1 MNKPSG
7 GGKSPQKEENM
18 KQSIYLSAKARLAKR
33 LEQYFDLYEKIR
45 KAGNIMSAGEYAEY
59 VEAFWGTSW
68 RGLKFPHSDGGANG
82 KFFAKAVES
91 AFEEAMKVVK
101 MQIEEY
107 GKDIVKDCYSWYK
120 ELYEET
126 SEVAEEMAQQI
137 SEIRDTMR

>member
-1 MNKPSG
+1 
-7 GGKSPQKEENM
+7 M

-45 KAGNIMSAGEYAEY
+45 KAGNAMSAGEYSEY

-68 RGLKFPHSDGGANG
+68 RGLKFPYSVGGANG

-107 GKDIVKDCYSWYK
+107 GKDIVKDCYSWCK

-137 SEIRDTMR
+137 CEIRDTMR

>member
-1 MNKPSG
+1 
-7 GGKSPQKEENM
+7 M

-45 KAGNIMSAGEYAEY
+45 KAGNGMSAGEYSEY

-68 RGLKFPHSDGGANG
+68 RGLKFPYSVEGTNG
-82 KFFAKAVES
+82 KFFVKAVES
-91 AFEEAMKVVK
+91 AFEEAMKVVE

-107 GKDIVKDCYSWYK
+107 RKDADKECYVWCK
-120 ELYEET
+120 ELYVET

>member
-1 MNKPSG
+1 
-7 GGKSPQKEENM
+7 M

-33 LEQYFDLYEKIR
+33 LEQYFDLYEKTR
-45 KAGNIMSAGEYAEY
+45 KVGNIMSAGEYAEY

-68 RGLKFPHSDGGANG
+68 RGLKFPYSVGGANG

-91 AFEEAMKVVK
+91 AFEEAMKVVE

-107 GKDIVKDCYSWYK
+107 GKDADKDCYVWCK